1 MSLAKIVELD
11 PRLSSSVNGGK
22 GLRLY
27 VLNLDDR
34 GRLLSFFKGDIR
46 CFLSHHL
53 YLDRRVLNMLQLNRR
68 FFNDYRWRLLDNQG
82 GLRLLNDEGFLGDW

>member
-11 PRLSSSVNGGK
+11 PCLPSPVNRGK
-22 GLRLY
+22 GLRLH
-27 VLNLDDR
+27 VLNLDDV

-46 CFLSHHL
+46 CFLSHL
-53 YLDRRVLNMLQLNRR
+53 YLDRRVLNMLQLNQR